1 MMGDPLTDLANMFAK
16 VLVANRGEIAMRI
29 MRACHE
35 IGVTSVAVYGEGE
48 LTAPHVRYAGEAF
61 RIPSER
67 ALPYL
72 DISAL
77 IDVAKRAGAEA
88 IHPGYGFLAENP
100 EFSSACTEAGLVF
113 IGPSPSS
120 IAAMGDKVAARKVA
134 LSAGA
139 PLVPGSDGPVDV
151 SGAKAFGEQHGFP
164 IAIKAAAGGGGRG
177 FRVAWSASEVVDA
190 HRGASGEA
198 ERYFSDGRVYVERY
212 LDHPRHIEIQIFADR
227 HGNCVAI
234 GERDCSVQRRH
245 QKLIE
250 ESPSPAIDQPIRD
263 QMQETAIKLARE
275 VDYLGAGTVEF
286 LFQDGEF
293 YFLEMN
299 TRIQVE
305 HPVTELI
312 SGLDLVAEQIRVA
325 AGAPLSFGP
334 NIDFRGHAIEC
345 RINAEDPARGFAPA
359 PGTVTEYQPPVGMG
373 VRVDSAAVPGYTI
386 LPQYDSLVA
395 KLITW
400 GRDRDESLRRM
411 RRALNDFEVGGVPTT
426 IPFHLGVLNHPAFAT
441 GDYDT
446 RLLDRHPELL
456 NVVDSPSTP
465 SEATGSPN
473 GLTTERFV
481 VEVSGKRF
489 DVVLHGEST
498 ESARRAPRLSGNRS
512 GGAAAAGRGSIVCPI
527 QGTVLRVAVQ
537 NGAQVKSGE
546 LICVVEAMKMENE
559 ITAPQDGVV
568 SHLNVAEGQTVKTGA
583 VLAVIDPVSE

>member
-1 MMGDPLTDLANMFAK
+1 MGAGLTKGASVFAK
-16 VLVANRGEIAMRI
+16 VLVANRGEIAMRV
-29 MRACHE
+29 MRACHDL
-35 IGVTSVAVYGEGE
+35 GVTSVAVYGDGE
-48 LTAPHVRYAGEAF
+48 LTAPHVLYADEAF
-61 RIPSER
+61 RIPSDR

-77 IDVAKRAGAEA
+77 IDVAKQAGAEA
-88 IHPGYGFLAENP
+88 VHPGYGFLAENP
-100 EFSSACTEAGLVF
+100 EFASACAEAGLVF

-134 LSAGA
+134 LTSGA
-139 PLVPGSDGPVDV
+139 PLVPGSEGPVDAR
-151 SGAKAFGEQHGFP
+151 GAREFGEQYGYP
-164 IAIKAAAGGGGRG
+164 IAVKAAAGGGGRG
-177 FRVAWSASEVVDA
+177 FRVAWSAQEVDGA

-212 LDHPRHIEIQIFADR
+212 LDHPRHIEIQVFADR

-250 ESPSPAIDQPIRD
+250 ESPSPAINAATRA
-263 QMQETAIKLARE
+263 QMQETSVRLARE
-275 VDYLGAGTVEF
+275 VDYVGAGTVEF
-286 LFQDGEF
+286 LFQDGDF

-325 AGAPLSFGP
+325 AGEPLSFGP
-334 NIDFRGHAIEC
+334 EIDFRGHAIEC
-345 RINAEDPARGFAPA
+345 RINAEDPTRGFAPA
-359 PGTVTEYQPPVGMG
+359 PGTVGEYQPPVGMG

-411 RRALNDFEVGGVPTT
+411 RRALNDFNVQGVPTT
-426 IPFHLGVLNHPAFAT
+426 IPFQLGVMNHPAFAA

-446 RLLDRHPELL
+446 RLLERNPELL
-456 NVVDSPSTP
+456 TGSAAGSTP
-465 SEATGSPN
+465 VEPQVSPN

-481 VEVSGKRF
+481 IEVSGKRF
-489 DVVLHGEST
+489 DVVLHGESKST
-498 ESARRAPRLSGNRS
+498 TRRAPRFA
-512 GGAAAAGRGSIVCPI
+512 GGRGGGVAVAGRGRIVSPI
-527 QGTVLRVAVQ
+527 QGTVLRVAVET
-537 NGAQVKSGE
+537 GAQVKSGD

-568 SHLNVAEGQTVKTGA
+568 SQLNVSPGETVQTGA
-583 VLAVIDPVSE
+583 VLAVIEPAAE